1 MNKTLKKSLS
11 VFLIIALFAVSV
23 FQINAETVFTAD
35 GFSYTVLND
44 NFASICDWDGGSD
57 TLSVPEKLNSARVKE
72 IANRNTLN
80 YLQENHYYIQQS
92 HNQTAVINVLG
103 ASKQKSELEDRVL
116 RRYGPL
122 SSEDR
127 RRVDEILDQGYY

>member
-1 MNKTLKKSLS
+1 MGAVVEFAKK
-11 VFLIIALFAVSV
+11 VVTFFGNVIERIVSWWR
-23 FQINAETVFTAD
+23 
-35 GFSYTVLND
+35 GH
-44 NFASICDWDGGSD
+44 
-57 TLSVPEKLNSARVKE
+57 KE

-127 RRVDEILDQGYY
+127 RRVNEILDQGYY

>member
-1 MNKTLKKSLS
+1 MGAVVEFAKKVVRFFGDVIERIVSWWREHKEKANQTTLN
-11 VFLIIALFAVSV
+11 FL
-23 FQINAETVFTAD
+23 QINYVYID
-35 GFSYTVLND
+35 QSYD
-44 NFASICDWDGGSD
+44 
-57 TLSVPEKLNSARVKE
+57 KE
-72 IANRNTLN
+72 R
-80 YLQENHYYIQQS
+80 
-92 HNQTAVINVLG
+92 VINVLS